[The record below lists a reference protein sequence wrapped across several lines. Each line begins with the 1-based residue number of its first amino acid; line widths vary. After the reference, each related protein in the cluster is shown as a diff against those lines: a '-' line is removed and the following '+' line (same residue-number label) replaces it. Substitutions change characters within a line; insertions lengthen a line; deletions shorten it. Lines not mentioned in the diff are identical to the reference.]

1 MKPGRKALAAVTDM
15 DSFDFKIRKPDQ
27 VIKSVMTKLKTH
39 GKGIILMHDFQH
51 ATSEAV
57 PQLLAELK
65 ANGYKIVHMIP
76 KDQLNSLPQY
86 DDLLAKE
93 QKIPT
98 TAGGRPISSVVR
110 TISVSR

>member
-1 MKPGRKALAAVTDM
+1 MVKYLGERNVAIFSPDM

-39 GKGIILMHDFQH
+39 GKGIVLMHDFQH

-65 ANGYKIVHMIP
+65 G
-76 KDQLNSLPQY
+76 
-86 DDLLAKE
+86 
-93 QKIPT
+93 
-98 TAGGRPISSVVR
+98 
-110 TISVSR
+110 